1 MYMRMQADAS
11 LAKLWRVPEDQA
23 AAKKWRLS
31 RNVYESRLPP
41 AYFLHGDA
49 DTAVGVEQAD
59 EVVGAMLGCGIEVE
73 YERPPGKDHFLDAGP
88 EYENEVLWAF
98 MRKHLK

>member
-1 MYMRMQADAS
+1 MQVSDGYATVTGIPQAD
-11 LAKLWRVPEDQA
+11 
-23 AAKKWRLS
+23 S
-31 RNVYESRLPP
+31 RE
-41 AYFLHGDA
+41 

>member
-1 MYMRMQADAS
+1 MYTSPGYRPLISYTVMQVSNGYAIVTGILQAD
-11 LAKLWRVPEDQA
+11 PCE
-23 AAKKWRLS
+23 
-31 RNVYESRLPP
+31 
-41 AYFLHGDA
+41 

-59 EVVGAMLGCGIEVE
+59 EVVGAMLGCGIEVK

-88 EYENEVLWAF
+88 EYENEVFWAF